1 MMAEKPPIFAF
12 DDVRVEPRA
21 FKAWKKGNEVPLEPK
36 TFHLL
41 LFLIEHRGRLV
52 EKNELLDAVWK
63 DTFVTENA
71 MTREIAKL
79 RKALGDDPKEPRY
92 IQTVHTRGYRFIAD
106 VREVSDGADETD
118 APERAT
124 THLPGEEEDADTLRR
139 ALESEQALA
148 DSPAVVEK
156 ETAPLAAKE
165 SASTSVIKRRAVWLP
180 LALVVGVLAV
190 GAAVAFWFGKNRDGA
205 NETPTIS
212 RTVQITSWSGLDF
225 YPSISPDG
233 NTVAFSSD
241 RTGSFEIY
249 VKQLVTG
256 AREVQLT
263 SDGGQNFQPAFSPDG
278 SLIAYH
284 SKKRGGIWAVP
295 LTGGTAKQLT
305 EFGSRPAWSPDG
317 SQIAFQSNPLN
328 DVGSGV
334 RNAMPPS
341 IIWLV
346 AAKGGEPKQL
356 TQAGN
361 PLGGHG
367 APAWS
372 PDGKRVVFDTND
384 WNDSSIWSL
393 TTQGEDLKQISPKLR
408 MQSDAVYA
416 PDGKSIFVIGET
428 GRSLEKINISEADDP
443 LGEPAKLFDASG
455 SRIRQISIAA
465 KGNRIVYA
473 TLLTVSN
480 IRATPL
486 APNTNE
492 ANGNPIQL
500 TQNTYTRTALPS
512 FSPDGKKIAYVSYT
526 TGLDTYI
533 WTMDVDGKNQTQI
546 TAGLLPWWFPDGK
559 RVAFWSQHENRFGLW
574 SVTVEGGKEKK
585 LFDFDGDATVIRIS
599 PDGKQVAFNSKKSGT
614 INVWVIPIEGGEA
627 KQLTFDKELAGF
639 PAWSPDGKWIGFQLK
654 RGDDIHVCIIPSEGG
669 DPVQLTFDI
678 GQSWVYD
685 WSPDGDKII
694 FAGQRDGIWNVYW
707 VSRST
712 KEQKQ
717 LTNFTK
723 LNSYVRYT
731 AWSPAGDRVA
741 YEYAETNG
749 NIWMI
754 ELK

>member
-1 MMAEKPPIFAF
+1 MAEKTPIFAF
-12 DDVRVEPRA
+12 EDVRVEPRA
-21 FKAWKKGNEVPLEPK
+21 FKAWKNGNEIPLEPK
-36 TFHLL
+36 TFHVL

-79 RKALGDDPKEPRY
+79 RKALGDDSKEPRY

-106 VREVSDGADETD
+106 VREVCDEAEEVS
-118 APERAT
+118 APERTT
-124 THLPGEEEDADTLRR
+124 THLPGEQGKADTLRR
-139 ALESEQALA
+139 ALKNERALA
-148 DSPAVVEK
+148 DSLTVVEK
-156 ETAPLAAKE
+156 ETPHAVKDPI
-165 SASTSVIKRRAVWLP
+165 STSVIKRRTMWLP
-180 LALVVGVLAV
+180 LALVVGLLAI
-190 GAAVAFWFGKNRDGA
+190 GAAVVFWLSKNRGRA
-205 NETPTIS
+205 NDTPTIS

-249 VKQLVTG
+249 VKQLVAG

-263 SDGGQNFQPAFSPDG
+263 SDAGQNFEPAFSPDG

-284 SKKRGGIWAVP
+284 SKKRGGIWVVP

-305 EFGSRPAWSPDG
+305 EFGSHPAWSPAG
-317 SQIAFQSNPLN
+317 SQIAFQSDPLN
-328 DVGSGV
+328 DFGSGV

-341 IIWLV
+341 TIWLV
-346 AAKGGEPKQL
+346 SAKGGEPKQL

-384 WNDSSIWSL
+384 WNNSSVWSL
-393 TTQGEDLKQISPKLR
+393 TSQGEDLKQISPKPR

-428 GRSLEKINISEADDP
+428 GRSLEKINVSEA
-443 LGEPAKLFDASG
+443 GEPIGEPVKLFDASG
-455 SRIRQISIAA
+455 SRIRQIAISA
-465 KGNRIVYA
+465 KGNRIVYT
-473 TLLTVSN
+473 TLLTISN
-480 IRATPL
+480 IWATPL
-486 APNTNE
+486 SPNTNE
-492 ANGNPIQL
+492 ANGIPIQL
-500 TQNTYTRTALPS
+500 TQITYTRTALPS

-533 WTMDVDGKNQTQI
+533 WTMDADGKNQTQI
-546 TAGLLPWWFPDGK
+546 TTGLVPWWFPDGK
-559 RVAFWSQHENRFGLW
+559 RIAFSSQRENRFGLW
-574 SVTVEGGKEKK
+574 SITAEGGKEKK
-585 LFDFDGDATVIRIS
+585 LFDFDGDASVPRIS
-599 PDGKQVAFNSKKSGT
+599 PDGKRVAFNSKKSGT
-614 INVWVIPIEGGEA
+614 INIWIIPIEGGEA

-639 PAWSPDGKWIGFQLK
+639 PAWSPDGKWISFQIK
-654 RGDDIHVCIIPSEGG
+654 RGDDTHVCIIPIEGG
-669 DPVQLTFDI
+669 EPIQLTFDK
-678 GQSWVYD
+678 GQSWTCD

-712 KEQKQ
+712 KGQKQ
-717 LTNFTK
+717 LTNFRK

-731 AWSPAGDRVA
+731 AWSPTGDKIA

-754 ELK
+754 ELE